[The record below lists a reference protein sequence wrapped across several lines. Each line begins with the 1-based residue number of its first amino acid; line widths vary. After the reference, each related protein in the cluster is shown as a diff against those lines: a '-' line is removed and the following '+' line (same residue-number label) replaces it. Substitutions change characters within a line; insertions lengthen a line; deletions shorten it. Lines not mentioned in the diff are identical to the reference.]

1 MSFEEKSAPE
11 SPSDTTSKAESGS
24 SRYVKVKIV
33 RNGSQDY
40 EIISPHEVSFLM
52 FAFSSKNDKYKWDI
66 KISHHVCKRDFLLLK
81 LDSVQNAEV
90 AIQKMHGQDY
100 YFGENH
106 FESMH
111 TLEVTFTGKF

>member
-1 MSFEEKSAPE
+1 M
-11 SPSDTTSKAESGS
+11 
-24 SRYVKVKIV
+24 VKIV
-33 RNGSQDY
+33 RNDSQKP
-40 EIISPHEVSFLM
+40 EILHPHEASFLM
-52 FAFSSKNDKYKWDI
+52 FAFSSKTDKYPGDI

-111 TLEVTFTGKF
+111 TLEVTFTEKF